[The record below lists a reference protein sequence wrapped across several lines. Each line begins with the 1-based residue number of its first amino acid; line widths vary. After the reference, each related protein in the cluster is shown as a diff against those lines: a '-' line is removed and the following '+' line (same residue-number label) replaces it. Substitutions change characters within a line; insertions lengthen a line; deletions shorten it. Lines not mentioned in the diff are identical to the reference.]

1 MANNGR
7 TSIAETIMLR
17 YPLPSLDAT
26 VEGLSQAI
34 ACVGDERERVR
45 TRKAAAELLK
55 ADGVGRRL
63 QSRLEDLAKNPSL
76 RNWLADI
83 YSNAM
88 WLRDRDWHPR
98 SRNYYASFP
107 PSKFPHTQACRAALV
122 SLAAYEYKLSLDNG
136 TVAQDYQDDL
146 QLPLCMESVYWIF
159 NTNRT
164 PVLGR
169 DSVDRWPG
177 NDYIVAM
184 RNGHAYKIPLR
195 ERDGQVV
202 SRGKLKAIFRVII
215 EQAPADINWLSI
227 LTTANRDVWAQAR
240 DEVITASTS
249 NAAYVSAIEKSLFA
263 VCLDDGS
270 PLTPKERFA
279 TFVLDDNR
287 NRWLDKT
294 MTFII
299 ATNAETSLL
308 CEHSK
313 IDGTALYGLGRTIS
327 SAIDKHIETSES
339 PYPVA
344 LASDDYVY
352 LPACVPSRLSPLVDD
367 LRAQHLSAVSGWAL
381 HSYTHKGYGV
391 RYVRRKRLPPKS
403 IFQVVIQAAVRRHF
417 GYSPNSMDVISQRHF
432 QGGRVDALNATTA
445 EMIAFCDAAWDP
457 QVDIKER
464 GRLFSAAVR
473 SHARLG
479 SLLLWGRGWWRHTT
493 WLKEVALES
502 GEEVPALFTDP
513 IYLRTKGPQKVYTT
527 FMDAGVSEVGQC
539 WSEREVLFMIV
550 RVLDS
555 SVDFNII
562 NGNGRGEEF
571 IEHLKEAAKLIE
583 DIMETMA

>member
-1 MANNGR
+1 MIYNCRYAWNRFTGYSTRTAPLFWVPMA
-7 TSIAETIMLR
+7 S
-17 YPLPSLDAT
+17 T
-26 VEGLSQAI
+26 VGQAMTTLS
-34 ACVGDERERVR
+34 
-45 TRKAAAELLK
+45 
-55 ADGVGRRL
+55 
-63 QSRLEDLAKNPSL
+63 P
-76 RNWLADI
+76 W
-83 YSNAM
+83 
-88 WLRDRDWHPR
+88 
-98 SRNYYASFP
+98 
-107 PSKFPHTQACRAALV
+107 
-122 SLAAYEYKLSLDNG
+122 
-136 TVAQDYQDDL
+136 
-146 QLPLCMESVYWIF
+146 
-159 NTNRT
+159 
-164 PVLGR
+164 
-169 DSVDRWPG
+169 
-177 NDYIVAM
+177 

-240 DEVITASTS
+240 DEVITA
-249 NAAYVSAIEKSLFA
+249 N
-263 VCLDDGS
+263 
-270 PLTPKERFA
+270 
-279 TFVLDDNR
+279 
-287 NRWLDKT
+287 KT

-299 ATNAETSLL
+299 GTNAETSLL

-352 LPACVPSRLSPLVDD
+352 LPACVPSCLSPLVDD

-391 RYVRRKRLPPKS
+391 RYVRRKRLPPKT

-457 QVDIKER
+457 QLDIKER
-464 GRLFSAAVR
+464 ARLFSAAVR

-513 IYLRTKGPQKVYTT
+513 VYLRTKGPQKVYTT

-539 WSEREVLFMIV
+539 WLEREVLFMTV